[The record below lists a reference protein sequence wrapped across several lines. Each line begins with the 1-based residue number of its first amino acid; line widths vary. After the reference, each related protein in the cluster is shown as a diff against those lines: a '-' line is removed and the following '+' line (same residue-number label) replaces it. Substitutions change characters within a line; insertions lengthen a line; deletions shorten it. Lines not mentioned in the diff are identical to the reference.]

1 MKQTLRDIVQNIFID
16 MIKNGFI
23 SYSYQVI
30 FEDERVN
37 VNIQQTSSE
46 KYKVDVKSKTIDKSF
61 VITFS
66 ILSI

>member
-23 SYSYQVI
+23 SYSYQVA
-30 FEDERVN
+30 FEGERVN
-37 VNIQQTSSE
+37 VYIQQTSSE